1 MESVED
7 EFEKYLNLTD
17 EFKVKNEKVTR
28 YGEVKKETFND

>member
-1 MESVED
+1 MLDELEMETVED

-28 YGEVKKETFND
+28 